1 MNNELET
8 ESLCLEA
15 ARSTKS
21 RSGGVTL
28 KLVGLVDCTYG
39 KWWVLPNSEVAKQIF
54 PSLLTISRENGG
66 SYSGKINPEAL
77 DLETK
82 PLAHAVQGQVTEL
95 KAGVLCKKLY
105 TELWKP

>member
-28 KLVGLVDCTYG
+28 KLGGLVDYMYG
-39 KWWVLPNSEVAKQIF
+39 KWWVLPNSEVAKQTF

-66 SYSGKINPEAL
+66 SFSGKINPRGSGL
-77 DLETK
+77 GD
-82 PLAHAVQGQVTEL
+82 
-95 KAGVLCKKLY
+95 
-105 TELWKP
+105 